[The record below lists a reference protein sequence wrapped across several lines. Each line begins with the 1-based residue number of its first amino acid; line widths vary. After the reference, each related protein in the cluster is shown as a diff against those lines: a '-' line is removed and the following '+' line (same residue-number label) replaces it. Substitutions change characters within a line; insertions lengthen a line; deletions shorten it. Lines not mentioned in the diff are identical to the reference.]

1 MSEEKKEYLPV
12 AQQGDRSIFFNR
24 DLFEHAQRVARVFA
38 ESDLVPKHF
47 QGKIANCV
55 IALNYAQRM
64 GLDPF
69 MVFQNLYIVYGR
81 PGLESKLVIALINQS
96 GKYSTPLQFDFEGS
110 GDDYGCTAH
119 ATDAKSK
126 KEVFGPKITW
136 KIVKGE
142 KWDTKEGS
150 KWKTMPEVMFR
161 YRAASWFCNVNC
173 PEVKLGMPTVEELHD
188 VVDLEKTSNGSY
200 DMATEK
206 TAEKLEALKERLG
219 AGQDSPLPPLPAE
232 DKPKRTRRTKAEI
245 EAEQKHKQEM
255 EAANKRLN
263 EAPPAVNEVPKPV
276 INTDETPPWDEDK
289 APDPEADELAA
300 IRSELEGIYEATPGY
315 LMQAQRNLQMAVG
328 RSLPPTL
335 DGCRVLLEEIR
346 RLKAE
351 RGAQ

>member
-1 MSEEKKEYLPV
+1 MSEEQKEYLPV
-12 AQQGDRSIFFNR
+12 SQTGDRSIFFNR

-96 GKYSTPLQFDFEGS
+96 GKYSTPLQFDFEGA
-110 GDDYGCTAH
+110 GDEYGCTAH

-142 KWDTKEGS
+142 KWDTKDGS

-188 VVDLEKTSNGSY
+188 VVDLERTSNGSY
-200 DMATEK
+200 DLAAEK
-206 TAEKLEALKERLG
+206 TAEKIEALKERLS
-219 AGQDSPLPPLPAE
+219 AGQQPPPQPTE

-245 EAEQKHKQEM
+245 EAER
-255 EAANKRLN
+255 AAQ
-263 EAPPAVNEVPKPV
+263 APPAVNEVPKPI
-276 INTDETPPWDEDK
+276 INTDETPAWDEDK
-289 APDPEADELAA
+289 TPDLEADELAA
-300 IRSELEGIYEATPGY
+300 VRSELEAIYEATPGY
-315 LMQAQRNLQMAVG
+315 LMQGQRNLQMAVG
-328 RSLPPTL
+328 RALPPTL

-346 RLKAE
+346 RLKVE
-351 RGAQ
+351 RGAK

>member
-1 MSEEKKEYLPV
+1 MEQQEKYLPV
-12 AQQGDRSIFFNR
+12 AAGNDRSLFFDKDR
-24 DLFEHAQRVARVFA
+24 FEHAQRVARVFA

-96 GKYSTPLQFDFEGS
+96 GKYSTPLQFDFDGQ

-119 ATDAKSK
+119 ATDARSK

-150 KWKTMPEVMFR
+150 KWKTMPDVMFR

-173 PEVKLGMPTVEELHD
+173 PEVKLGMPTVDELND
-188 VVDLEKTSNGSY
+188 VVDLEKTPNGHY
-200 DMATEK
+200 DIAAEK
-206 TAEKLEALKERLG
+206 TAEKLADLKDRLG
-219 AGQDSPLPPLPAE
+219 VKDPEPANPVPPPEPEKPSRKPRSDKGTTSKPAQEQLPA
-232 DKPKRTRRTKAEI
+232 DDPPP
-245 EAEQKHKQEM
+245 
-255 EAANKRLN
+255 EAATETALN
-263 EAPPAVNEVPKPV
+263 
-276 INTDETPPWDEDK
+276 
-289 APDPEADELAA
+289 PEAA
-300 IRSELEGIYEATPGY
+300 ELEAARAELNHVWESEPGY

-335 DGCRVLLEEIR
+335 DGCRVLIEEIA
-346 RLKAE
+346 RLRVE
-351 RGAQ
+351 RGKQ

>member
-142 KWDTKEGS
+142 KWDTKDGS

-219 AGQDSPLPPLPAE
+219 AGPDSPLPPLPAE

-245 EAEQKHKQEM
+245 EAER
-255 EAANKRLN
+255 EAQAP
-263 EAPPAVNEVPKPV
+263 ESAPPAEG
-276 INTDETPPWDEDK
+276 TDPQGPE
-289 APDPEADELAA
+289 PDPEADELAA
-300 IRSELEGIYEATPGY
+300 IRSELEVIYEATPGY
-315 LMQAQRNLQMAVG
+315 LMQAQRNLQLAVG

-335 DGCRVLLEEIR
+335 DGCRVLLDEIR
-346 RLKAE
+346 RLKVE
-351 RGAQ
+351 RGAK